1 MAAARGL
8 PGPGEP
14 RGPGPAVR
22 TAGAGCGSE
31 VAGVGLGTGV
41 LLGAE
46 VCAPKS
52 EACRW
57 CDRVYGDGVLDRE
70 VLGEREISDQP
81 ARL

>member
-1 MAAARGL
+1 M
-8 PGPGEP
+8 
-14 RGPGPAVR
+14 
-22 TAGAGCGSE
+22 
-31 VAGVGLGTGV
+31 AGVGLGMAV